1 MDAGKRGDGAGQSA
15 EIPGWVMWL
24 SFCAAVLFVIYGSLY
39 PFGFDAGSFDSH
51 SIPEFLESW
60 RHFGG
65 RGDIL
70 GNILLSLPL
79 GVFGMLAAPHGR
91 AALPHLILVAFVAL

>member
-51 SIPEFLESW
+51 SIPEFMGSW

-70 GNILLSLPL
+70 GNILLFLPL
-79 GVFGMLAAPHGR
+79 AAFGMLAAPH
-91 AALPHLILVAFVAL
+91 